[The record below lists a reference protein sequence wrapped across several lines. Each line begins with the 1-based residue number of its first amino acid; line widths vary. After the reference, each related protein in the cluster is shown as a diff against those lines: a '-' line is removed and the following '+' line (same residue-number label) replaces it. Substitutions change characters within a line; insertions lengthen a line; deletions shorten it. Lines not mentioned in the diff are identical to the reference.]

1 MNAHTK
7 SRASRR
13 FAALGAAAALLAP
26 AIAMGAGSPALAV
39 AEPTAPSAAAV
50 GAEATGGA
58 LEWGV
63 RASIRNYL
71 ETFDHTDGRIVAGK
85 GASYTAKS
93 PAAKFPLKSG
103 SVDAAAGTAQLEFDG
118 SLEMIGFDEEWL
130 YFEDLRLDI
139 ADGEAVLTVD
149 LIKSYN
155 VKTRTDDIVLST
167 FPVSANALTITD
179 EQLSFTTGEGAFP
192 EEIALKHLPSYGGPT
207 YAYPNNQTDPL
218 TVRLAF
224 NEDGTV
230 DPGGDPG
237 TTDPEVPAT
246 GPYGVSTGT
255 AYSNSTA
262 RIRVEPGYAVNADTP
277 TSLKITG
284 TGFDPGTADR
294 PSNIYIGFGAMSDP
308 SNPEAW
314 RRSQGG
320 VSGQLAGAD
329 FGYGLTRLAIS
340 HYSSDGDV
348 ADATMDANGTWELT
362 LNLPNKTIPSF
373 FNENIDCVVNQC
385 GVFAFGAHGVV
396 KAANEAF
403 TPVYFTGQ
411 DESGWPPR
419 DKDDDDDDGGDP
431 PVVVPPPVTPPVV
444 VPPGEKACE
453 PNGTST
459 GKDASSGAT
468 LEVAPSQCL
477 GDTNQTVKL
486 TGSGYPTSRGGETF
500 GGVYVLFGW
509 VDTTDANWAPTK
521 GGSSGKSFTYANDGR
536 DSGTFQQMVNFPGNT
551 TGEGMPT
558 MDDKGNWTM
567 DFPIEQSRFTS
578 AQEQEIDCYKV
589 TCGVITIG
597 AHGLP
602 LPGGEVFTPIYF
614 TGDPDDTGGGKPET
628 TTPVPTVNPN
638 IAPPPGGVAGPGA
651 AAAAPGVAPAAVGT
665 LAKTGDDLGRTLLFG
680 GALLLSAGA
689 LAFAMLRQRRP
700 DHAGH
705 NGL

>member
-7 SRASRR
+7 LRLGRR
-13 FAALGAAAALLAP
+13 WAALGAAAALLAP
-26 AIAMGAGSPALAV
+26 VFGVGAGSPALAV
-39 AEPTAPSAAAV
+39 AEPAVPQAAA
-50 GAEATGGA
+50 AEAVATGGV

-63 RASIRNYL
+63 RKSIRNYL

-93 PAAKFPLKSG
+93 PAAKFPLTSG
-103 SVDAAAGTAQLEFDG
+103 TVDAAAGTAHLEFGG
-118 SLEMIGFDEEWL
+118 SLEMIGFDEQWL

-149 LIKSYN
+149 LLKSYN

-167 FPVSANALTITD
+167 FPVPADALTITD
-179 EQLSFTTGEGAFP
+179 EQLSLTTPAGAFS
-192 EEIALKHLPSYGGPT
+192 EDIAVKHLPSYGGPT
-207 YAYPNNQTDPL
+207 YAAPNDYTDPL
-218 TVRLAF
+218 TVKLAF
-224 NEDGTV
+224 NSDGTV
-230 DPGGDPG
+230 DPEGPG
-237 TTDPEVPAT
+237 VTDPETSAT
-246 GPYGVSTGT
+246 GPYGASTGT
-255 AYSNSTA
+255 PYSNTTA
-262 RIRVEPGYAVNADTP
+262 KIRVAPGYAVNADAP
-277 TSLKITG
+277 TTIKITG

-294 PSNIYIGFGAMSDP
+294 PSNIYVGFGAMSDP
-308 SNPEAW
+308 SKPEAW

-340 HYSSDGDV
+340 HHSSDGDV

-362 LNLPNKTIPSF
+362 LDLPNKTIPSF

-411 DESGWPPR
+411 DESGWPAR
-419 DKDDDDDDGGDP
+419 DKDDDDDDGG
-431 PVVVPPPVTPPVV
+431 TPPVV
-444 VPPGEKACE
+444 VPPVVTPPVVTPPEVKECE

-468 LEVAPSQCL
+468 LEVSPAQCL
-477 GDTNQTVKL
+477 GDKNQTVKL
-486 TGSGYPTSRGGETF
+486 TGTGYPVNRGGETF

-509 VDTTDANWAPTK
+509 VDSADPKWAPTQ
-521 GGSSGKSFTYANDGR
+521 GGSSGKTFTYANDGKP
-536 DSGTFQQMVNFPGNT
+536 SGTFQKMVNFPGNT

-558 MDDKGNWTM
+558 MDAKGNWTM
-567 DFPIEQSRFTS
+567 DFPIEQSKFTS
-578 AQEQEIDCYKV
+578 AQEQEVDCYKV
-589 TCGVITIG
+589 TCGIITIG

-614 TGDPDDTGGGKPET
+614 TGDPDDTGGEKPKT
-628 TTPVPTVNPN
+628 TTNPATANPN
-638 IAPPPGGVAGPGA
+638 ANLPSGGGTGPTAAAAGA
-651 AAAAPGVAPAAVGT
+651 AAPAAAGP
-665 LAKTGDDLGRTLLFG
+665 LAKTGDELGRTLLFG
-680 GALLLSAGA
+680 GVLLLSAGA
-689 LAFAMLRQRRP
+689 LAFAMLRLRRP
-700 DHAGH
+700 EPAGTPSQ
-705 NGL
+705 